1 MLDPALMA
9 KLLIIMDTLD
19 VNTIFINLQ
28 ERRRMIQQ
36 TRLGF
41 L

>member
-1 MLDPALMA
+1 
-9 KLLIIMDTLD
+9 MDTLD